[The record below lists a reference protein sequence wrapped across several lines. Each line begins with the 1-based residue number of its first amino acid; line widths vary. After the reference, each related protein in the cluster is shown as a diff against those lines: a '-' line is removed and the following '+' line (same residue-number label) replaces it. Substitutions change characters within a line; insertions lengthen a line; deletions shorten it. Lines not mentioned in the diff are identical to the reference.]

1 MTQKI
6 IQQIIFS
13 FGGIFTLV
21 GAVTQ
26 FTHFEYAPYIFA
38 VGAAL
43 LIYCHIKNILATSED
58 NFRTKRLSRIGFI
71 SALMLLV
78 ACYFM
83 FIGSNAWVVFLL
95 IYAVVT
101 FALSFRS
108 E

>member
-1 MTQKI
+1 MTQKTV
-6 IQQIIFS
+6 QQIIFI

-21 GAVTQ
+21 GAITQ
-26 FTHFEYAPYIFA
+26 FAHFEYAPYIFA
-38 VGAAL
+38 IGAAL
-43 LIYCHIKNILATSED
+43 LIYSRIKNILATNEN

-83 FIGSNAWVVFLL
+83 FIDSNAWVVFLL

-101 FALSFRS
+101 FVLTFRS